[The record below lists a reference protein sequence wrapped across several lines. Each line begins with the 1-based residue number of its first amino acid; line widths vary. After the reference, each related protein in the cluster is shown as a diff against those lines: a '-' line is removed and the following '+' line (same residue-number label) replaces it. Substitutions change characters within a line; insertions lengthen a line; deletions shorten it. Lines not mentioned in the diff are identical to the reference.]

1 MSTGEVEYR
10 SALQQSEYISS
21 SQALSEDVGGY
32 LARYDGIPIGHDGGV
47 HPSEYP
53 WTCLPVPVKQEN
65 HHARQLYDSIY
76 SLPLVSSPP
85 KYQPQL
91 TYDTHEPDQ
100 TPLTQRFGISD
111 GYVGANSL
119 HNGRETKYCCDSFSF
134 FNNRLTEA
142 DLYKAGMVENHAM
155 LPSVGSELNNR
166 ASTEAESLS
175 SWENSPRPTMAQ
187 LTVDTAVPT
196 TQPPSGFVS
205 ASIGYNGIS
214 AYSDIPSSTSAFTPC
229 SSLYYSNTPL
239 SPSASPQRQ
248 QQYLDSL
255 KFESGAMTAVS
266 PGAPRTRQ
274 LRIYGYDGCGSGWI
288 QSPSSANPTYLP
300 QPHGNTPFA
309 ASSSPLGQKPDH
321 HPPPQ
326 AADTSEEKAK
336 SKEAVEAL
344 PFPLPKPPAGAKKTK
359 SDLATPKRKT
369 KRAVSRKVSGKRLCR
384 AQHDIGHYSNLADPP
399 DLFEPLKDRPSQP
412 PPEDLFP
419 SDPAMIPWEQDPRFE
434 GDMYTPAWV
443 RGHGNKREGWCG
455 ICKPGR
461 WLMLK
466 NSGYWYDKSFTHG
479 ISATTGQV
487 FSPPKQTRRS
497 QGNANIWEGLCEN
510 CDSWVGLVSSKKRG
524 TTWFR
529 HAYKCYNGCSTTSK
543 SSKAE
548 GTLKKRRANIES
560 DDNRPSTRPRL
571 SSTPMARKA
580 KPAIPSFASK
590 VSKTPTTS

>member
-10 SALQQSEYISS
+10 SVLQQSEYISS
-21 SQALSEDVGGY
+21 SQALSEDVGRHI
-32 LARYDGIPIGHDGGV
+32 ARYDGIPVGHDGGM

-53 WTCLPVPVKQEN
+53 WTCLPVPVKQET

-76 SLPLVSSPP
+76 SLPLMSSPP
-85 KYQPQL
+85 KYQPHL
-91 TYDTHEPDQ
+91 TYDTNESDQ

-111 GYVGANSL
+111 GYVGANPL
-119 HNGRETKYCCDSFSF
+119 HNDM
-134 FNNRLTEA
+134 
-142 DLYKAGMVENHAM
+142 YKAGMVDNHAL
-155 LPSVGSELNNR
+155 LPSVGPELNNR

-205 ASIGYNGIS
+205 ASIGYNDVS
-214 AYSDIPSSTSAFTPC
+214 AYSDMPSSTSAFTPC

-248 QQYLDSL
+248 QQYSNCL
-255 KFESGAMTAVS
+255 KVESGAMAAVS

-274 LRIYGYDGCGSGWI
+274 LRTYGYDGCGSGWV

-309 ASSSPLGQKPDH
+309 GSSPLEQKPDH
-321 HPPPQ
+321 YPAPH
-326 AADTSEEKAK
+326 AVDTSEEKAG

-344 PFPLPKPPAGAKKTK
+344 PPPLPKPPAGAKK
-359 SDLATPKRKT
+359 SESGLAIPKRKI
-369 KRAVSRKVSGKRLCR
+369 KQAVSRKASGKKLCR
-384 AQHDIGHYSNLADPP
+384 EQHDIDHYSDLADPP
-399 DLFEPLKDRPSQP
+399 DLFEPLKNSPSQP

-419 SDPAMIPWEQDPRFE
+419 SDPTMIPREQDPRFE

-443 RGHGNKREGWCG
+443 RGQGNKREGWCG

-461 WLMLK
+461 WLVLK

-479 ISATTGQV
+479 ISATTGQA
-487 FSPPKQTRRS
+487 FSPPKRTRRS

-510 CDSWVGLVSSKKRG
+510 CGSWVGLVSSKRRG

-543 SSKAE
+543 SSRAE
-548 GTLKKRRANIES
+548 GTLKRRRANSES
-560 DDNRPSTRPRL
+560 DDSRPSTRPKL
-571 SSTPMARKA
+571 SSTPTARKT

-590 VSKTPTTS
+590 VTS